1 MSLTGK
7 QIRELNSAYKS
18 IYIQQESVVEDVTI
32 TKEEFEE
39 LCVSILAEA
48 FEGNGI
54 EVYDQTDLTP
64 RQIQEAPSLNPKD
77 AAKSIIKQGIKT
89 GLKKLFSI
97 PTAIGIGIGADATTG
112 GNVSRTGLAVANNA
126 LPFIRNMFTAV
137 RNDMKY
143 KGTVLQDKD
152 GKYSTADQVRKKTN
166 KESVEFALH
175 IVEDDSIKDLIDK
188 KNKKDQN
195 DSKKDTNLVNKDQ
208 KKEKKQDTGSFFDS
222 SAEHPANFKSKESQK
237 EYLKQ
242 LNDKDV
248 NPAEIDN
255 SKYFKDKSND
265 NVKNEV
271 KPETKDD
278 TKKDDT
284 KKNEVKPPETKNEV
298 KPPEKK
304 IDLKSIEKYSKP
316 KEVTMKDFE
325 TPKDD
330 KKKKKEKPLLSTH
343 IPVVSKTKLGS
354 TVRPVK
360 PGSAR
365 DKMIARNEVI
375 HGSDKIVKKR
385 EMNADFQRMK
395 KGEITK
401 TDFIKQYP
409 GSQTAKKYKLDM
421 IKRGKKFENYEPYHI
436 VLGYLLHEGH
446 ADTINEAHYVMTQMD
461 DETVQEIVALDEGP
475 IATAGAVAGALTLGG
490 MGLNAIRKQ
499 LDNKKKMEKGGTFK
513 QGSMMDNIQKKKNM
527 LKNLEN
533 Y

>member
-1 MSLTGK
+1 M
-7 QIRELNSAYKS
+7 
-18 IYIQQESVVEDVTI
+18 
-32 TKEEFEE
+32 
-39 LCVSILAEA
+39 
-48 FEGNGI
+48 
-54 EVYDQTDLTP
+54 
-64 RQIQEAPSLNPKD
+64 
-77 AAKSIIKQGIKT
+77 
-89 GLKKLFSI
+89 
-97 PTAIGIGIGADATTG
+97 
-112 GNVSRTGLAVANNA
+112 
-126 LPFIRNMFTAV
+126 
-137 RNDMKY
+137 
-143 KGTVLQDKD
+143 
-152 GKYSTADQVRKKTN
+152 
-166 KESVEFALH
+166 
-175 IVEDDSIKDLIDK
+175 
-188 KNKKDQN
+188 
-195 DSKKDTNLVNKDQ
+195 
-208 KKEKKQDTGSFFDS
+208 
-222 SAEHPANFKSKESQK
+222 
-237 EYLKQ
+237 
-242 LNDKDV
+242 
-248 NPAEIDN
+248 
-255 SKYFKDKSND
+255 
-265 NVKNEV
+265 
-271 KPETKDD
+271 
-278 TKKDDT
+278 
-284 KKNEVKPPETKNEV
+284 

-343 IPVVSKTKLGS
+343 IPIVSKTKLGS

-360 PGSAR
+360 PGSNR
-365 DKMIARNEVI
+365 DKMIARNEII

-401 TDFIKQYP
+401 IDFVKQYP
-409 GSQTAKKYKLDM
+409 NSQTAKKYNQQL
-421 IKRGKKFENYEPYHI
+421 IKKGKPPIRESNYEPYHI

-446 ADTINEAHYVMTQMD
+446 AETINEAHYVMTQMD